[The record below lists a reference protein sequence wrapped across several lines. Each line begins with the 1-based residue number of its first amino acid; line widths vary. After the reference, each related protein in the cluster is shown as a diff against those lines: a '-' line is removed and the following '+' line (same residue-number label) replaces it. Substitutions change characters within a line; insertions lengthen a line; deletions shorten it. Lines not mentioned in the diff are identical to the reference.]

1 VDDAAVLDP
10 GEDLLVL
17 ERVVVAPTLGVFR
30 PLHLES
36 HGTGT
41 LVRVGDVVGT
51 IVRTDAE
58 HPIRSRFT
66 GVLMGILA
74 HDGERVREGAPV
86 AWLRLA
92 S

>member
-1 VDDAAVLDP
+1 VGDATVLDP
-10 GEDLLVL
+10 GEDLTVL

-30 PLHLES
+30 PLPLEA
-36 HGTGT
+36 GGPGT
-41 LVRVGDVVGT
+41 LVRAGDAVGIV
-51 IVRTDAE
+51 VRTDAE
-58 HPIRSRFT
+58 LPIRSRFT